1 MNPSLKQQTQ
11 QSRKDSFSEDEQ
23 KVLQQPNTTNIP
35 SLVHKVNSDGAL
47 LVTDPSE
54 ISAKP
59 NNPEH
64 SINLTGGCLPSLQS
78 LKPSATSFKGVSPII
93 AGQPGTHSVFFTS
106 AKLVPQPINGGQVTK
121 TTQPTTTGQTTFM
134 VPQNTLKPLDK
145 KAIRPN
151 GGAHIQPSTILFRS
165 GSTSQPIAA
174 LTNQQI
180 GHNIKTVTN
189 GQVISTHANLV
200 FTQTLVKSNPSE
212 STEHKFITPTNFIA
226 ATSDMVTTLVPAS
239 LQTVSVI
246 KQPLYEGMSNK
257 KETKPFTSIT
267 DILSSKDIKHIQNGD
282 RGMTF
287 DIYIYIFL
295 CRVTNLF
302 YANEDLNFGV
312 LIVKLVNFLKI
323 CI

>member
-11 QSRKDSFSEDEQ
+11 QSRTDSFSEDEQ

-35 SLVHKVNSDGAL
+35 SQLVHKVNSDGVL

-59 NNPEH
+59 NNSEH
-64 SINLTGGCLPSLQS
+64 NINLTGGCLPSLQS

-93 AGQPGTHSVFFTS
+93 AGQPGAHSVFFTS
-106 AKLVPQPINGGQVTK
+106 AKLVPQPIYGGQVTK
-121 TTQPTTTGQTTFM
+121 TTPPTTTGQTTFM

-145 KAIRPN
+145 KAIRPI
-151 GGAHIQPSTILFRS
+151 GGAPIQPSTILFRS

-212 STEHKFITPTNFIA
+212 TMEQKFITPTNFIA

-246 KQPLYEGMSNK
+246 KQPLYEGMNNK

-287 DIYIYIFL
+287 DIYIIYFFMPSDQSVL
-295 CRVTNLF
+295 C
-302 YANEDLNFGV
+302 E
-312 LIVKLVNFLKI
+312 
-323 CI
+323 